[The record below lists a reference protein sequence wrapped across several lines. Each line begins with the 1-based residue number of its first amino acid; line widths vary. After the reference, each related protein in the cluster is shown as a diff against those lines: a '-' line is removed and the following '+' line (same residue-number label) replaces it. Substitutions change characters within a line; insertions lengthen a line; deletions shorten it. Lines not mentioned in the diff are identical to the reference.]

1 MPATEQDAS
10 SPFIR
15 YRWLLD
21 SYRKAMG
28 QGWSDEDFVSLVRR
42 LDEAIAAVDGRGF
55 VMTPATHH
63 QELAMA
69 TDLETSRLWVKDETE
84 NVGGS
89 HKARHLFGV
98 LLHLSIDE
106 PREGELA
113 IASCGNAAIAA
124 AVVARAVDRPL
135 RVFIPSWADPAVVA
149 SLDAL
154 EARIEVAER
163 RPGEIGDPTFLRLLE
178 SIESGSIPFSVQ
190 STATAAT
197 LDGGRTIGWELAEQ
211 LALQHATGTIHFFV
225 QVGGGAL
232 AASLWAGIND
242 GIREQWL
249 SAGPV
254 LHTVQT
260 EAAAPLNRAWRQ
272 LRLTQAELDLELALD
287 VAAADPDRFMWAWE
301 NVGESA
307 ASGILD
313 DVTYDWYPVM
323 EGMLASG
330 GSALVVSED
339 MILRANQVGR
349 SITGINVDPTGTA
362 GFAALLD
369 PGVATAIGPE
379 DHVIVLFTGV
389 DRSRLAPR
397 HSRLGP

>member
-1 MPATEQDAS
+1 MPATEEGPS

-21 SYRKAMG
+21 SYRRAMG
-28 QGWSDEDFVSLVRR
+28 HGWSDEDFVSLVRR
-42 LDEAIAAVDGRGF
+42 LDEAVAAVDGRGF

-63 QELAMA
+63 QELAVA

-272 LRLTQAELDLELALD
+272 LRMTQEELDLELALD

-349 SITGINVDPTGTA
+349 
-362 GFAALLD
+362 
-369 PGVATAIGPE
+369 
-379 DHVIVLFTGV
+379 
-389 DRSRLAPR
+389 
-397 HSRLGP
+397 